1 MLERHLPPQLAPA
14 VSHPLLSP
22 PSPGLG
28 CHTLRSKT
36 CLCAPFLL
44 HTPSWDDPP
53 LVCMAQVPSWEQT
66 GSWPALAPSRDLSRR
81 AIGVWAMG
89 PGSRCPSLPRR
100 AHGPGGFSIMS
111 ISATTLLL
119 HLFLLSVRASLPLQL
134 SKLKSSESLQAAFL
148 SVHRRV
154 LQKVPCPLHLPP
166 PPSVPLTS
174 VRWITCRPSGPVW
187 LLSHPRVAFSN
198 LHLNRSPCWFPS
210 ESNRHC
216 TFRAVQIHSSWPP

>member
-1 MLERHLPPQLAPA
+1 MQFLTRFRLHCLLGLAATHLEAKHASALP
-14 VSHPLLSP
+14 SFSTHP
-22 PSPGLG
+22 PGM
-28 CHTLRSKT
+28 T
-36 CLCAPFLL
+36 
-44 HTPSWDDPP
+44 PP

-66 GSWPALAPSRDLSRR
+66 GSWPALAPSRDLSWR

-134 SKLKSSESLQAAFL
+134 SKLKLSESLQAAFL
-148 SVHRRV
+148 SIHCRV
-154 LQKVPCPLHLPP
+154 LQNVPCLLRLPP

-198 LHLNRSPCWFPS
+198 LHLNRSPCHLCWFPS
-210 ESNRHC
+210 ES
-216 TFRAVQIHSSWPP
+216 RAVQIHSSWPL